1 MNLQRSA
8 ISEPPGAQSRFF
20 QLPNFLSA
28 TRKNLLSLNI
38 IWCYFGKDRPYEGL
52 GMAKHF
58 RLMRV
63 VLREAVIM
71 PHT

>member
-1 MNLQRSA
+1 
-8 ISEPPGAQSRFF
+8 
-20 QLPNFLSA
+20 
-28 TRKNLLSLNI
+28 LSLNI